1 MEQNYLQNAEGLQ
14 SDCLQAPAPL
24 SLYIHIPFCLQKC
37 RYCDFLSGPSSAETR
52 EAYIQA
58 LLREISL
65 SGKSRAGLREEERSW
80 PAAPGLPVEGSPLK
94 GSALQADSAAP
105 GLPVE
110 DRQRQTPEV
119 DTIFFGGGTPSVLE
133 ADQLARIMAAL
144 HRHFRIREEAEISL
158 EMNPGTADAGKL
170 RDLKA
175 MGINRLSIGVQS
187 MHDREL
193 RLLGRIHTAQE
204 AGEAYVLA
212 RKAGFSNI
220 NLDLMS
226 ALPGQSFRDWAET
239 LEKAVCWE
247 PEHLSAY
254 SLIIEPGTPFASLQE
269 NGKLPPLPDEETDRE
284 MYHYTR
290 AFLAENG
297 YRRYEISNYAKPG
310 RACRHNCGY
319 WTGHDWLGLGIGAAS
334 CVGGVRF
341 INTSSLEKYLKRMT
355 MERDSQPEA
364 SEISIEGDS
373 LPGAPEKST
382 SGFLKG
388 SLREIREEV
397 RHLSLEDQMEEFM
410 FLGLRMTAG
419 VRESVFLERFG
430 TPMQKIYG
438 EVIRKHL
445 AQGVLRRTESGIC
458 LTERG
463 IDVSNYVLADYLL
476 S

>member
-1 MEQNYLQNAEGLQ
+1 
-14 SDCLQAPAPL
+14 
-24 SLYIHIPFCLQKC
+24 
-37 RYCDFLSGPSSAETR
+37 
-52 EAYIQA
+52 
-58 LLREISL
+58 
-65 SGKSRAGLREEERSW
+65 
-80 PAAPGLPVEGSPLK
+80 
-94 GSALQADSAAP
+94 
-105 GLPVE
+105 
-110 DRQRQTPEV
+110 
-119 DTIFFGGGTPSVLE
+119 
-133 ADQLARIMAAL
+133 MAAL

-239 LEKAVCWE
+239 LEEAVRWE

-355 MERDSQPEA
+355 PEGGSLPEVPEKSTEGGGLPGA
-364 SEISIEGDS
+364 SEKSTEGGGLPGAS
-373 LPGAPEKST
+373 EKSTEGGGLPGAPEKSTEGGGLPGVPAKST